1 MITDDRT
8 RSEGRLTSS
17 LGYLVGQTLT
27 WVPTVAL
34 KDRYDLIAPDKT
46 TLATLDMRFWTLT
59 AKALVAEGTLFMH
72 RERWFSQK
80 TDISSGEQGPLLATY
95 HSKWTET
102 SGQLVFPD
110 GREFRWGKVNF
121 WGTQKAWTDPT
132 GTTAY
137 VQLSDGVFSRKSTV
151 VIHPQAAEIPE
162 LSLLLVLG
170 LYNVI
175 SERRTTTA
183 LIAGASSGG
192 HGV

>member
-1 MITDDRT
+1 MMTDDRT
-8 RSEGRLTSS
+8 MSERCMTSS
-17 LGYLVGQTLT
+17 LGSLVGQTLT
-27 WVPTVAL
+27 WVPTAAW

-46 TLATLDMRFWTLT
+46 TLATLDMKSWSWTS
-59 AKALVAEGTLFMH
+59 KAQARVPEGTLFMQ
-72 RERWFSQK
+72 REGWFGQK
-80 TDISSGEQGPLLATY
+80 VAISSVEQGPLLATY
-95 HSKWTET
+95 HSKWFGT

-137 VQLSDGVFSRKSTV
+137 VQLSTRVFSRTSTV

-170 LYNVI
+170 LYNIVI
-175 SERRTTTA
+175 ERHA
-183 LIAGASSGG
+183 AAAASSGG
-192 HGV
+192 HGF